1 MTEAAAKF
9 EANDTVR
16 FIGTET
22 LYKVTHSHENK
33 HVYQVQR
40 GDDAASSEWVEAIYL
55 EQA

>member
-9 EANDTVR
+9 EADDTVR
-16 FIGTET
+16 FIGTEP
-22 LYKVTHSHENK
+22 LFKVPDSHENM

-55 EQA
+55 EHA